1 MERRFKFLLA
11 GFVLLLIGCLF
22 MSVVPL
28 VGLSMIM
35 GISVLGSSV
44 LGSSVLGSSV
54 LGSSVLGTTT
64 TTIMVAYN
72 EAIVASQVWVSL
84 AAIGLLMYVELS
96 DPAYGKSRRL
106 FSELRQSWMPVST
119 LFIVLF
125 GIVVALK
132 VWAILA

>member
-1 MERRFKFLLA
+1 MERRFKVLLA
-11 GFVLLLIGCLF
+11 GFALLLVGCLF
-22 MSVVPL
+22 ASAVPL

-64 TTIMVAYN
+64 TVMAAYN
-72 EAIVASQVWVSL
+72 EAIAASQVWVSL
-84 AAIGLLMYVELS
+84 AAIGMLVYVVLS
-96 DPAYGKSRRL
+96 DPAYGKSRRV
-106 FSELRQSWMPVST
+106 FSELRQSWIPVST